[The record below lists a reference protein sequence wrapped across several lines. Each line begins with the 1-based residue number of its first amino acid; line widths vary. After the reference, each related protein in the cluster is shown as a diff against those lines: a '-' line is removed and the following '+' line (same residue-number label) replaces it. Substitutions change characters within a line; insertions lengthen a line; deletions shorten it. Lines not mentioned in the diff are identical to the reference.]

1 MTKDLVDK
9 DKFEIGVTHDLSS
22 EICYVGETARPWR
35 ERVREHQLNLKNGD
49 PKSFIICHW
58 MDKHPTIMEAPD
70 FKWQVVETYGDAL
83 RRQLCE
89 GLFIMEAGVLNKR
102 AEFHNNLICRMSAST
117 SQEWSEKELQRALEG
132 KKDYCMKIKKFINVM
147 SELSTVI
154 NIKEKK
160 KRNLSNPL
168 LCSRYKTGDQPLI
181 TTVIKRKRAA
191 MDSSTPLSLRREAII
206 MEMED
211 ESPIDRDKSSS
222 SSSYNTSSDVVP
234 DEKSRAGISNELD
247 SVAVTPPR
255 DLSLETY
262 EKKLALHA
270 KAIADAA
277 ENNSSVPELQE
288 LSGQVLD
295 MDVNPF
301 ARKNNGEPGH
311 VRSVG
316 MNGMNKT
323 PEGENLLD
331 GVVGMDGMNKSPGGG
346 KVINGLLV

>member
-1 MTKDLVDK
+1 
-9 DKFEIGVTHDLSS
+9 
-22 EICYVGETARPWR
+22 
-35 ERVREHQLNLKNGD
+35 
-49 PKSFIICHW
+49 
-58 MDKHPTIMEAPD
+58 
-70 FKWQVVETYGDAL
+70 
-83 RRQLCE
+83 
-89 GLFIMEAGVLNKR
+89 
-102 AEFHNNLICRMSAST
+102 
-117 SQEWSEKELQRALEG
+117 
-132 KKDYCMKIKKFINVM
+132 
-147 SELSTVI
+147 
-154 NIKEKK
+154 
-160 KRNLSNPL
+160 
-168 LCSRYKTGDQPLI
+168 
-181 TTVIKRKRAA
+181 
-191 MDSSTPLSLRREAII
+191 

-323 PEGENLLD
+323 PEGESLLD
-331 GVVGMDGMNKSPGGG
+331 GVVGMDGMNKSPGRGESDKRPVGMNGMNKAPLGG
-346 KVINGLLV
+346 WEISRWRLGEKKCPRERSRR